1 MRRPFLIIFII
12 LLIACFIYTNININ
26 NELYCK
32 EEICIVGIV
41 KYKKK
46 KDKYDEYTVENFLVR
61 DYAINTNYD
70 NEDIEIIGIVKYKKE
85 KERYNEYIVGK
96 FVVRD
101 YTKYKKIKVG
111 SEIKLT
117 GKFKDLNKM
126 SYESF
131 DYGRYLR
138 SMGYKGLIYLKDYSI
153 VGNNL
158 MYEYIY
164 KVKSY
169 ISNTIRYLYKTNSDF
184 INSMMLGQKD
194 DLSQNEKLMFTRTGT
209 SHIIAISGLHTGI
222 LSGLIIFM
230 MGKINKIY
238 KLIVLST
245 MMFIYSA
252 MVGNSPSIIRAIMFM
267 ISLYLSF
274 FLDRKMDKIS
284 TLSFIG
290 ILFVINNPY
299 IIYNIS
305 FQLSFLATLSIIYFY
320 GYINNKL
327 NIKIISLTLS
337 ANILT
342 IPIIYYNFEG
352 IPLVS
357 ILGNIIIVP
366 FIGIIIYLAILS
378 LILFNI
384 NIYISSIVVYINRFI
399 LETIYVLLEKI
410 SNLDFAYIAIEEP
423 KLYYV
428 IIYYI
433 VVFLYM
439 IYKEAKTIKEQSHEL
454 QGYYK

>member
-12 LLIACFIYTNININ
+12 LLIVSFIYTNTN
-26 NELYCK
+26 
-32 EEICIVGIV
+32 
-41 KYKKK
+41 
-46 KDKYDEYTVENFLVR
+46 
-61 DYAINTNYD
+61 AINTDYG

-366 FIGIIIYLAILS
+366 FVGIIIYLAMLS

-384 NIYISSIVVYINRFI
+384 NIYISSIVVHINRFI

-410 SNLDFAYIAIEEP
+410 SNLDFAYIVIEEP

-428 IIYYI
+428 IIYYT

>member
-12 LLIACFIYTNININ
+12 LLIVSFIYTNTN
-26 NELYCK
+26 
-32 EEICIVGIV
+32 
-41 KYKKK
+41 
-46 KDKYDEYTVENFLVR
+46 
-61 DYAINTNYD
+61 AINTDYG

-85 KERYNEYIVGK
+85 KERYNECIVGK

-164 KVKSY
+164 KAKSY

-184 INSMMLGQKD
+184 INSMILGQKD

-384 NIYISSIVVYINRFI
+384 NIYISGIVVYINRFI

>member
-12 LLIACFIYTNININ
+12 LLIVSFIYTNTNAINIGY
-26 NELYCK
+26 E
-32 EEICIVGIV
+32 
-41 KYKKK
+41 
-46 KDKYDEYTVENFLVR
+46 
-61 DYAINTNYD
+61 
-70 NEDIEIIGIVKYKKE
+70 NEDIEIIGIVKSKIE
-85 KERYNEYIVGK
+85 KERYDEYIVGN
-96 FVVRD
+96 FVIRD

-111 SEIKLT
+111 SEIKLK
-117 GKFKDLNKM
+117 GNFKDLNKM
-126 SYESF
+126 SYEDF

-138 SMGYKGLIYLKDYSI
+138 SRGYKGLIYLKDYSI

-169 ISNTIRYLYKTNSDF
+169 IIKNIRYLYKTNSDF
-184 INSMMLGQKD
+184 INSMILGQKD
-194 DLSQNEKLMFTRTGT
+194 DLSESEKLMFTRTGT

-230 MGKINKIY
+230 IGNINKIY
-238 KLIVLST
+238 KIIVLT
-245 MMFIYSA
+245 ILMFIYST
-252 MVGNSPSIIRAIMFM
+252 MVGNSPSIIRSIMFM
-267 ISLYLSF
+267 ISAYLSF
-274 FLDRKMDKIS
+274 FLDRKIDKIS

-290 ILFVINNPY
+290 ILFIINNPY

-342 IPIIYYNFEG
+342 LPIVYYNFKG
-352 IPLVS
+352 IPIVS

-366 FIGIIIYLAILS
+366 FVGIIIYLAISS
-378 LILFNI
+378 LVLFEI

-399 LETIYVLLEKI
+399 LKGIYLLLEKI
-410 SNLDFAYIAIEEP
+410 SNLDFAYILIEDP
-423 KLYYV
+423 KLHYV

>member
-12 LLIACFIYTNININ
+12 LLIVSFIYTNTN
-26 NELYCK
+26 
-32 EEICIVGIV
+32 
-41 KYKKK
+41 
-46 KDKYDEYTVENFLVR
+46 
-61 DYAINTNYD
+61 AINTDYG

-164 KVKSY
+164 KAKSY

-245 MMFIYSA
+245 MMFIYST

-352 IPLVS
+352 IRLVS
-357 ILGNIIIVP
+357 IFGNIIIVP

>member
-12 LLIACFIYTNININ
+12 LLIVSFIYTNTN
-26 NELYCK
+26 
-32 EEICIVGIV
+32 
-41 KYKKK
+41 
-46 KDKYDEYTVENFLVR
+46 
-61 DYAINTNYD
+61 AINTDYD

-101 YTKYKKIKVG
+101 YTKHKKIKVG

-164 KVKSY
+164 KAKSY

-230 MGKINKIY
+230 VGKINKIY
-238 KLIVLST
+238 KLIVLSA

-252 MVGNSPSIIRAIMFM
+252 MVGNSPSIIRSIMFM

-366 FIGIIIYLAILS
+366 FVGIIIYLAMLS

-410 SNLDFAYIAIEEP
+410 SNLDFAYIVIEEP

>member
-12 LLIACFIYTNININ
+12 LLIVSFIYTNTNAINI
-26 NELYCK
+26 
-32 EEICIVGIV
+32 
-41 KYKKK
+41 
-46 KDKYDEYTVENFLVR
+46 D
-61 DYAINTNYD
+61 YD

-164 KVKSY
+164 KAKSY

-366 FIGIIIYLAILS
+366 FVGIIIYLAMLS

-384 NIYISSIVVYINRFI
+384 NIYISSIVVHINRFI

>member
-12 LLIACFIYTNININ
+12 LLIVSFIYTNTN
-26 NELYCK
+26 
-32 EEICIVGIV
+32 
-41 KYKKK
+41 
-46 KDKYDEYTVENFLVR
+46 
-61 DYAINTNYD
+61 AINTDYG

-164 KVKSY
+164 KAKSY

-184 INSMMLGQKD
+184 INSMILGQKD

-245 MMFIYSA
+245 MMFIYST

-384 NIYISSIVVYINRFI
+384 NIYISGIVVYINRFI

>member
-12 LLIACFIYTNININ
+12 LLIVSFIYTNTN
-26 NELYCK
+26 
-32 EEICIVGIV
+32 
-41 KYKKK
+41 
-46 KDKYDEYTVENFLVR
+46 
-61 DYAINTNYD
+61 AINTDYG

-164 KVKSY
+164 KAKSY

-245 MMFIYSA
+245 MMFIYST

>member
-12 LLIACFIYTNININ
+12 LLIVSFIYTNTN
-26 NELYCK
+26 
-32 EEICIVGIV
+32 
-41 KYKKK
+41 
-46 KDKYDEYTVENFLVR
+46 
-61 DYAINTNYD
+61 AINTDYG

-117 GKFKDLNKM
+117 GKFM

-164 KVKSY
+164 KAKSY

-366 FIGIIIYLAILS
+366 FVGIIIYLAILS

-433 VVFLYM
+433 
-439 IYKEAKTIKEQSHEL
+439 I
-454 QGYYK
+454 

>member
-12 LLIACFIYTNININ
+12 LLIVSFIYTNTN
-26 NELYCK
+26 
-32 EEICIVGIV
+32 
-41 KYKKK
+41 
-46 KDKYDEYTVENFLVR
+46 
-61 DYAINTNYD
+61 AINTDYG

-164 KVKSY
+164 KAKSY

-366 FIGIIIYLAILS
+366 FVGIIIYLAMLS

-384 NIYISSIVVYINRFI
+384 NIYISSIVVNINRFI
-399 LETIYVLLEKI
+399 LETIYVLLERI
-410 SNLDFAYIAIEEP
+410 SNLDFAYIVIEEP

>member
-12 LLIACFIYTNININ
+12 LLIVSFIYTNTN
-26 NELYCK
+26 
-32 EEICIVGIV
+32 
-41 KYKKK
+41 
-46 KDKYDEYTVENFLVR
+46 
-61 DYAINTNYD
+61 AINTDYG

-164 KVKSY
+164 KAKSY

-209 SHIIAISGLHTGI
+209 SHIIAISGFHTGI

-357 ILGNIIIVP
+357 ILGNILIVP
-366 FIGIIIYLAILS
+366 FVGIIIYLAILS

>member
-12 LLIACFIYTNININ
+12 LLIVSFIYTNTN
-26 NELYCK
+26 
-32 EEICIVGIV
+32 
-41 KYKKK
+41 
-46 KDKYDEYTVENFLVR
+46 
-61 DYAINTNYD
+61 AINTDYG

-164 KVKSY
+164 KAKSY

-222 LSGLIIFM
+222 LSGLII
-230 MGKINKIY
+230 
-238 KLIVLST
+238 S
-245 MMFIYSA
+245 

-366 FIGIIIYLAILS
+366 FVGIIIYLAMLS

-399 LETIYVLLEKI
+399 LETIYVLLERI
-410 SNLDFAYIAIEEP
+410 SNLDFAYIVIEEP

>member
-12 LLIACFIYTNININ
+12 LLIVSFIYTNTNAINI
-26 NELYCK
+26 
-32 EEICIVGIV
+32 
-41 KYKKK
+41 
-46 KDKYDEYTVENFLVR
+46 D
-61 DYAINTNYD
+61 YD

-164 KVKSY
+164 KAKSY

-252 MVGNSPSIIRAIMFM
+252 MVGNSPSIIRAIIFM

-366 FIGIIIYLAILS
+366 FVGIIIYLAMLS

>member
-12 LLIACFIYTNININ
+12 LLIVSFIYTNTN
-26 NELYCK
+26 
-32 EEICIVGIV
+32 
-41 KYKKK
+41 
-46 KDKYDEYTVENFLVR
+46 
-61 DYAINTNYD
+61 AINTDYG

-164 KVKSY
+164 KAKSY

-245 MMFIYSA
+245 MMFIYST
-252 MVGNSPSIIRAIMFM
+252 MVGNSPSIIRAIIFM

-366 FIGIIIYLAILS
+366 FVGIIIYLAMLS

>member
-12 LLIACFIYTNININ
+12 LLIVSFIYTNTN
-26 NELYCK
+26 
-32 EEICIVGIV
+32 
-41 KYKKK
+41 
-46 KDKYDEYTVENFLVR
+46 
-61 DYAINTNYD
+61 AINTDYG

-164 KVKSY
+164 KAKSY

-342 IPIIYYNFEG
+342 IPIIYYNFAG

-366 FIGIIIYLAILS
+366 FVGIIIYLAMLS

>member
-12 LLIACFIYTNININ
+12 LLIVSFIYTNTN
-26 NELYCK
+26 
-32 EEICIVGIV
+32 
-41 KYKKK
+41 
-46 KDKYDEYTVENFLVR
+46 
-61 DYAINTNYD
+61 AINTDYG

-96 FVVRD
+96 FFVRD

-164 KVKSY
+164 KAKSY

-366 FIGIIIYLAILS
+366 FVGIIIYLAMLS

-384 NIYISSIVVYINRFI
+384 NIYISSIVVHINRFI
-399 LETIYVLLEKI
+399 LETIYVLLERI
-410 SNLDFAYIAIEEP
+410 SNLDFAYIVIEEP

>member
-12 LLIACFIYTNININ
+12 LLIVSFIYTNTN
-26 NELYCK
+26 
-32 EEICIVGIV
+32 
-41 KYKKK
+41 
-46 KDKYDEYTVENFLVR
+46 
-61 DYAINTNYD
+61 AINTDYG

-164 KVKSY
+164 KAKSY

-366 FIGIIIYLAILS
+366 FVGIIIYLAMLS
-378 LILFNI
+378 LISFNI
-384 NIYISSIVVYINRFI
+384 NIYISSIVVHINRFI

-454 QGYYK
+454 QGYYKWYKK

>member
-12 LLIACFIYTNININ
+12 LLIVSFIYTNTN
-26 NELYCK
+26 
-32 EEICIVGIV
+32 
-41 KYKKK
+41 
-46 KDKYDEYTVENFLVR
+46 
-61 DYAINTNYD
+61 AINTDYG

-164 KVKSY
+164 KAKSY

-366 FIGIIIYLAILS
+366 FVGIIIYLAMLS

-384 NIYISSIVVYINRFI
+384 NIYISSIVVHINRFI

-410 SNLDFAYIAIEEP
+410 SNLDFAYIVIEEP

>member
-12 LLIACFIYTNININ
+12 LLIVSFIYTNTN
-26 NELYCK
+26 
-32 EEICIVGIV
+32 
-41 KYKKK
+41 
-46 KDKYDEYTVENFLVR
+46 
-61 DYAINTNYD
+61 AINTDYG

-164 KVKSY
+164 KAKSY

-184 INSMMLGQKD
+184 INSMILGQKD

>member
-12 LLIACFIYTNININ
+12 LLIVSFIYTNTN
-26 NELYCK
+26 
-32 EEICIVGIV
+32 
-41 KYKKK
+41 
-46 KDKYDEYTVENFLVR
+46 
-61 DYAINTNYD
+61 AINTDYG

-96 FVVRD
+96 FVVID

-164 KVKSY
+164 KAKSY

-245 MMFIYSA
+245 IMFIYSA
-252 MVGNSPSIIRAIMFM
+252 MVGNSPSIIRSIMSM

-366 FIGIIIYLAILS
+366 FVGIIIYLAMLS

>member
-12 LLIACFIYTNININ
+12 LLIVSFIYTNTN
-26 NELYCK
+26 
-32 EEICIVGIV
+32 
-41 KYKKK
+41 
-46 KDKYDEYTVENFLVR
+46 
-61 DYAINTNYD
+61 AINTDYG

-85 KERYNEYIVGK
+85 KERYNEYIVVK

-164 KVKSY
+164 KAKSY

-209 SHIIAISGLHTGI
+209 SHIIAISGFHTGI

-366 FIGIIIYLAILS
+366 FVGIIIYLAMLS

>member
-12 LLIACFIYTNININ
+12 LLIVSFIYTNTN
-26 NELYCK
+26 
-32 EEICIVGIV
+32 
-41 KYKKK
+41 
-46 KDKYDEYTVENFLVR
+46 
-61 DYAINTNYD
+61 AINTDYG

-209 SHIIAISGLHTGI
+209 SHIITISGLHTGI

-399 LETIYVLLEKI
+399 LEIIYVLLEKI

>member
-12 LLIACFIYTNININ
+12 LLIVSFIYTNTN
-26 NELYCK
+26 
-32 EEICIVGIV
+32 
-41 KYKKK
+41 
-46 KDKYDEYTVENFLVR
+46 
-61 DYAINTNYD
+61 AINTDYG

-164 KVKSY
+164 KAKSY

-352 IPLVS
+352 IPLIS

-366 FIGIIIYLAILS
+366 FIGIIIYLAMLS

-384 NIYISSIVVYINRFI
+384 NIYISSIVVHINRFI

>member
-12 LLIACFIYTNININ
+12 LLIVSFIYTNTN
-26 NELYCK
+26 
-32 EEICIVGIV
+32 
-41 KYKKK
+41 
-46 KDKYDEYTVENFLVR
+46 
-61 DYAINTNYD
+61 AINTDYG

-164 KVKSY
+164 KAKSY

-320 GYINNKL
+320 GYIKNIVKL
-327 NIKIISLTLS
+327 KIIALTIS

-342 IPIIYYNFEG
+342 MPIVYLNFKN
-352 IPLVS
+352 ISLIAIISNILVVP
-357 ILGNIIIVP
+357 ILS
-366 FIGIIIYLAILS
+366 IIIYMCISSILIFPIS
-378 LILFNI
+378 LVLSRILVNI
-384 NIYISSIVVYINRFI
+384 NIFIIDSVNLILEFLYNLNGSYIGFDNSNIFIVV
-399 LETIYVLLEKI
+399 
-410 SNLDFAYIAIEEP
+410 
-423 KLYYV
+423 
-428 IIYYI
+428 IYYI
-433 VVFLYM
+433 IVINYM
-439 IYKEAKTIKEQSHEL
+439 ILKEIKTVKEQENGL
-454 QGYYK
+454 QGYHQEYEQRRI

>member
-12 LLIACFIYTNININ
+12 LLIVSFIYTNTN
-26 NELYCK
+26 
-32 EEICIVGIV
+32 
-41 KYKKK
+41 
-46 KDKYDEYTVENFLVR
+46 
-61 DYAINTNYD
+61 AINTDYG

-184 INSMMLGQKD
+184 INSMILGQKD

-366 FIGIIIYLAILS
+366 FVGIIIYLAMLS

-384 NIYISSIVVYINRFI
+384 NIYISSIVVHINRFI
-399 LETIYVLLEKI
+399 LETIYVLLERI
-410 SNLDFAYIAIEEP
+410 SNLDFAYIVIEEP

>member
-12 LLIACFIYTNININ
+12 LLIVSFIYTNTN
-26 NELYCK
+26 
-32 EEICIVGIV
+32 
-41 KYKKK
+41 
-46 KDKYDEYTVENFLVR
+46 
-61 DYAINTNYD
+61 AINTDYG

-164 KVKSY
+164 KAKSY

-320 GYINNKL
+320 SYINNKL

-433 VVFLYM
+433 IVFSYM
-439 IYKEAKTIKEQSHEL
+439 IYKEVKTIKEQKNEL
-454 QGYYK
+454 QGYYQWYKE

>member
-12 LLIACFIYTNININ
+12 LLIVSFIYTNTN
-26 NELYCK
+26 
-32 EEICIVGIV
+32 
-41 KYKKK
+41 
-46 KDKYDEYTVENFLVR
+46 
-61 DYAINTNYD
+61 AINTDYG

-96 FVVRD
+96 FVFRD

-164 KVKSY
+164 KAKSY

-245 MMFIYSA
+245 MMFIYST

-366 FIGIIIYLAILS
+366 FVGIIIYLAMLS

-384 NIYISSIVVYINRFI
+384 NIYISSIVVHINRFI
-399 LETIYVLLEKI
+399 LETIYVLLERI
-410 SNLDFAYIAIEEP
+410 SNLDFAYIVIEEP

>member
-12 LLIACFIYTNININ
+12 LLIVSFIYTNTN
-26 NELYCK
+26 
-32 EEICIVGIV
+32 
-41 KYKKK
+41 
-46 KDKYDEYTVENFLVR
+46 
-61 DYAINTNYD
+61 AINTDYD

-164 KVKSY
+164 KAKSY

-252 MVGNSPSIIRAIMFM
+252 MVGNSPSIIRAIMFI

-366 FIGIIIYLAILS
+366 FVGIIIYLAMLS

-384 NIYISSIVVYINRFI
+384 NIYISSIVVHINRFI
-399 LETIYVLLEKI
+399 LETIYVLLERI
-410 SNLDFAYIAIEEP
+410 SNLDFAYIVIEEP

>member
-12 LLIACFIYTNININ
+12 LLIVSFIYTNTN
-26 NELYCK
+26 
-32 EEICIVGIV
+32 
-41 KYKKK
+41 
-46 KDKYDEYTVENFLVR
+46 
-61 DYAINTNYD
+61 AINTDYG

-164 KVKSY
+164 KAKSY

-305 FQLSFLATLSIIYFY
+305 FQLSFIATLSIIYFY

-366 FIGIIIYLAILS
+366 FVGIIIYLAMLS

-384 NIYISSIVVYINRFI
+384 NIYISSIVVHINRFI

>member
-12 LLIACFIYTNININ
+12 LLIVSFIYTN
-26 NELYCK
+26 
-32 EEICIVGIV
+32 
-41 KYKKK
+41 
-46 KDKYDEYTVENFLVR
+46 TS
-61 DYAINTNYD
+61 NTGYD
-70 NEDIEIIGIVKYKKE
+70 NQDIEIIGIVKYKKE
-85 KERYNEYIVGK
+85 KERYDEYTVGE

-101 YTKYKKIKVG
+101 YTRNKKIKVG
-111 SEIKLT
+111 SEIKLK
-117 GKFKDLNKM
+117 GESKDLNKM
-126 SYESF
+126 IYEGF
-131 DYGRYLR
+131 DYGKYLK
-138 SMGYKGLIYLKDYSI
+138 SMGYEGLIYLKEYRI
-153 VGNNL
+153 LGNSL
-158 MYEYIY
+158 TYEYIY

-342 IPIIYYNFEG
+342 IPIIYYNFQG

-357 ILGNIIIVP
+357 IFSNIIIVP
-366 FIGIIIYLAILS
+366 FVGIIIYLAMLS
-378 LILFNI
+378 LILFKI
-384 NIYISSIVVYINRFI
+384 NIYISNIVVYINRFI

-410 SNLDFAYIAIEEP
+410 SNLDFAYIIVEEP

-428 IIYYI
+428 IIYYT
-433 VVFLYM
+433 VVFIYM